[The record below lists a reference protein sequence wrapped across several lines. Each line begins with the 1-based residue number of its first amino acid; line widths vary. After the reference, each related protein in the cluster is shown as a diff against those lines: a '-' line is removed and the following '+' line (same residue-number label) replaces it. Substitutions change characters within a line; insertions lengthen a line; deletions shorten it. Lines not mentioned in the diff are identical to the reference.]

1 MLLLLNVKMLK
12 SKKYKMG
19 VAHGTNMEEKSAFTV
34 LMGKAEGERY
44 L

>member
-1 MLLLLNVKMLK
+1 
-12 SKKYKMG
+12 MG

-44 L
+44 LWDTCVLEVNIEVYLK